1 MILQERLKDIKV
13 FAEEIRVETLKEFK
27 SIGFGHVGGSMSIVD
42 VLAVLYK
49 DTMKFDPKNPK
60 MRNRDFL
67 VTSKGHA
74 GPSVYATLALC
85 GFFPMEEL
93 QTLNQPHTNLPS
105 HTDRLKTK
113 GIDMTTGSLGQGVS
127 SATGIALANKIDKL
141 DSRTFVFVGD
151 GELNEG
157 QCWEAAQ
164 FAAHH
169 KLDRLTV
176 FVDNNKKQLDGT
188 CDEIMKTFDLAE
200 KYRAFGFHT
209 VRIDGHDHAA
219 IVEAIAQANL
229 ETEKPSCIVLDTIKA
244 KGCNFAEVVDKNHSS
259 TFSDEQID
267 NAIAHA
273 ELMLAEARNA

>member
-1 MILQERLKDIKV
+1 MQLNERLKGIKV

-27 SIGFGHVGGSMSIVD
+27 SLGFGHVGGSMSIID

-49 DTMKFDPKNPK
+49 DTMRFDPKNPK

-85 GFFPMEEL
+85 GFFPIEEL
-93 QTLNQPHTNLPS
+93 QTLNKPYTNLPS
-105 HTDRLKTK
+105 HTDRLKTA
-113 GIDMTTGSLGQGVS
+113 GVDMTTGSLGQGVS
-127 SATGIALANKIDKL
+127 SATGIALGNKIDKL

-188 CDEIMKTFDLAE
+188 CDEIMTTFDLAK
-200 KYRAFGFHT
+200 KYESFGFHT
-209 VRIDGHDHAA
+209 VRIDGHDHVA
-219 IVEAIAQANL
+219 ILEAIENANL
-229 ETEKPSCIVLDTIKA
+229 ETEKPSCIVLDTLKG
-244 KGCNFAEVVDKNHSS
+244 KGCNFVEVADKNHSS
-259 TFSDEQID
+259 TFNDAQID
-267 NAIAHA
+267 DAIAHA
-273 ELMLAEARNA
+273 EKVLAEARNA